1 MNILKV
7 EWFKQELISL
17 VGLGMSEEKA
27 ESSRV
32 NGRQILFDFW
42 EKLPS
47 ASFIETPREKLLG
60 HKARSPIIRLLR
72 VGIEEIPPGQSQKR
86 RRHALNAQEIL
97 GKLQKLEEFRD
108 IKIQSLYHHLDELE
122 KGGLIRTVAAL
133 REKREKRKTRVAY
146 YGRTARGF
154 LFSEI
159 LKEEKRFRQL
169 SEVAK
174 LAKATNP
181 DFQITEAETLLK
193 RFLKIQRERIEY
205 LFKWIAKN
213 ESFLFEYDA
222 DYSYVF
228 DLLML
233 IDSVNPE
240 YVTIFKKLSELL
252 GIDLNKPL

>member
-7 EWFKQELISL
+7 EWFKQELINL
-17 VGLGMSEEKA
+17 VGLSMSGEKA
-27 ESSRV
+27 ETSRV
-32 NGRQILFDFW
+32 NERQILFDFW
-42 EKLPS
+42 GKLPS

-60 HKARSPIIRLLR
+60 HKARSPIIRILR
-72 VGIEEIPPGQSQKR
+72 EGIEEIPPGQNQKR

-97 GKLQKLEEFRD
+97 GELQKLEEFKD

-122 KGGLIRTVAAL
+122 KGGLVHAITVL

-154 LFSEI
+154 LFSEA

-169 SEVAK
+169 SEMAK
-174 LAKATNP
+174 LAKARNP
-181 DFQITEAETLLK
+181 DFQITEAEALLK
-193 RFLKIQRERIEY
+193 RFLKIQREHIEH
-205 LFKWIAKN
+205 LFEWIAKN
-213 ESFLFEYDA
+213 ESFLFEHDA

-228 DLLML
+228 DFLML

-252 GIDLNKPL
+252 QLDLKKPL

>member
-1 MNILKV
+1 
-7 EWFKQELISL
+7 
-17 VGLGMSEEKA
+17 MSEEKA
-27 ESSRV
+27 ESSWV

-60 HKARSPIIRLLR
+60 HKARSPIIRILR
-72 VGIEEIPPGQSQKR
+72 AGLDDAPPDQSQKK
-86 RRHALNAQEIL
+86 RRHALSAQEIL
-97 GKLQKLEEFRD
+97 GELQKLEEFKD

-122 KGGLIRTVAAL
+122 KGGLIRTVAIL

-169 SEVAK
+169 SEMAK
-174 LAKATNP
+174 LTKAANP
-181 DFQITEAETLLK
+181 EFQITEAETLLK

-205 LFKWIAKN
+205 LFKWMAKN
-213 ESFLFEYDA
+213 ESLVLEHDA

-228 DLLML
+228 DLLLL

-252 GIDLNKPL
+252 EIDLNKPL